1 MQKKPRDPKKNGDYH
16 IRTRLI
22 HGSADNTRWDYNHH
36 VVAPISSSTTYRLNS
51 TNRGVQGFLE
61 FATDEAGSTQH
72 VPIYI
77 YDRLDEP
84 TRGMLE
90 ENLAAAEGGETAV
103 AFATGMAAISAAL
116 GVTVKQHEEII
127 AHHVLYGC
135 TYSLLTNWL
144 PRFGIHTH
152 FVDLTQPSS
161 LRDILTEQTRVVY
174 FETPVNPTLQLI
186 DIAMVRRVVAQANE
200 GRKVPIR
207 IIVDNTF
214 ATPYCQRPLEHGAD
228 IIVHS
233 LTKDIGGFGTDMG
246 GAVIAPRDLHGLL
259 MYYRKDFGGV
269 LTSKSAWA
277 FLVYGLPTL
286 ATRIIN
292 QQKSALKIAQ
302 FLEQHPLVSR
312 VSYPGLDSYPQRELA
327 LRQMVDDRGRF
338 APGSVL
344 YFTLKE
350 KDRGNH
356 YAEAF
361 IDYIAERS
369 YTITL
374 AVSLGHI
381 KTLIENPYAMTHAA
395 LPEEEKLARGIEPG
409 GIRLAVG
416 LEDWRDL
423 INDLKQALDHV
434 SASRRVSSRNGVGKE
449 KFSKDEQTNSQTV
462 EKGHYQ

>member
-1 MQKKPRDPKKNGDYH
+1 MPKKTRDPKKNGTYH

-22 HGSADNTRWDYNHH
+22 HGSADNTRWDYDHH
-36 VVAPISSSTTYRLNS
+36 VVAPISSSTTYRLSS
-51 TNRGVQGFLE
+51 TQRGVQGFLE
-61 FATDEAGSTQH
+61 FGAGEGGSPQH

-84 TRGMLE
+84 TRSMLE
-90 ENLAAAEGGETAV
+90 ENLADAEGGETAIC
-103 AFATGMAAISAAL
+103 FATGMAAISAVF
-116 GVTVKQHEEII
+116 GVTVKQQEEII

-144 PRFGIHTH
+144 PRFGIHTR
-152 FVDLTQPSS
+152 FVDLTNPHS
-161 LRDILTEQTRVVY
+161 LHEVLNEQTRVVY

-186 DIAMVRRVVAQANE
+186 DIAQVRRIVDHANK

-228 IIVHS
+228 IVVHS

-246 GAVIAPRDLHGLL
+246 GAVIAPRDLHSLL

-286 ATRIIN
+286 ATRMIN
-292 QQKSALKIAQ
+292 QQKSAQKIAQ
-302 FLEQHPLVSR
+302 FLEQHPLVAR
-312 VSYPGLDSYPQRELA
+312 VSYPGLENYPQRELA
-327 LRQMVDDRGRF
+327 LRQMSDDRGRF

-350 KDRGNH
+350 KEGGNR

-361 IDYIAERS
+361 IDYIAEHS

-374 AVSLGHI
+374 AVSLGHT

-395 LPEEEKLARGIEPG
+395 VPEEQKLELGIEPG

-423 INDLKQALDHV
+423 INDLREAFDHV
-434 SASRRVSSRNGVGKE
+434 SAL
-449 KFSKDEQTNSQTV
+449 T
-462 EKGHYQ
+462 